1 MAWHKWWGASQWA
14 AYLEHME
21 LPVKATSKLA
31 LTELEARRGDMLSAK
46 ELAELMLDD
55 PLFAMRLL
63 KDANQRLPRRMS
75 RDITTPLGVVLSLG
89 TSRFSEQLAQ
99 APEVQDDNRGFVE
112 CERRATLS
120 ARIAVIYGS
129 YHHDLDPGELA
140 LAALLSNAG
149 EIELWAF
156 APELP
161 QAAQDE
167 LNSGRS
173 RRSEEAQLKTC
184 GFAFKDLTLLISE
197 HWQLPPLILHLIRG
211 DETLRA
217 KLARL
222 AMNTARHLSNGAADP
237 GLPHDLVEAAK
248 LTGASVS
255 ALVGVLPLLNDEEKG
270 ALVQSAETMHAASGS
285 SPDFAV

>member
-1 MAWHKWWGASQWA
+1 MTWHKWWGASQWA

-21 LPVKATSKLA
+21 LPVKASSKLA
-31 LTELEARRGDMLSAK
+31 LAELETRRGDLLSAK
-46 ELAELMLDD
+46 ELADLMLDD
-55 PLFAMRLL
+55 PLFALRLL

-99 APEVQDDNRGFVE
+99 APEVQDDNLGFVA
-112 CERRATLS
+112 CEGRATLS

-173 RRSEEAQLKTC
+173 QRSEEAQLKAC
-184 GFAFKDLTLLISE
+184 GFAFKDLTLLMSQ

-222 AMNTARHLSNGAADP
+222 AMNTARHLSKGVADP
-237 GLPHDLVEAAK
+237 GLPHDLIAAAK
-248 LTGASVS
+248 LTGAVVS
-255 ALVGVLPLLNDEEKG
+255 SLVAALPLLTEDEKG
-270 ALVQSAETMHAASGS
+270 RLVQLTEAVQASA
-285 SPDFAV
+285 